1 MKPAGLFVAVA
12 GVWVITQVLAGEALQ
27 RLKVI

>member
-1 MKPAGLFVAVA
+1 MNGIFVAVF

-27 RLKVI
+27 RLEIV

>member
-1 MKPAGLFVAVA
+1 MNTNGLFVAIF

-27 RLKVI
+27 RLLIV

>member
-1 MKPAGLFVAVA
+1 MNGWFIAAA

-27 RLKVI
+27 RLLIV